1 MSQEEP
7 IRRATPS
14 GIETVVHEL
23 RAPLTVI
30 RGYLEVLGRDID
42 PSQRERAVAA
52 GLRAVDRM
60 QMMLSEITTSDLD
73 LAAVRPSHVAPIDPV
88 ALARD
93 VVDELGPIF
102 GCSLVADAPVRWPR
116 ADSTRVRQALTNLV
130 SNAGEHGGS
139 EIVMQVVEEDGSV
152 VWAVED
158 NGSGIPVEERENV
171 LMPGTRMGEAQRGR
185 GLGLTISSAI
195 AHAHGGSLAIENPRV
210 LSGARVE
217 LRLPLGD

>member
-1 MSQEEP
+1 MSEEP
-7 IRRATPS
+7 TRKPLPS
-14 GIETVVHEL
+14 SIDTVVHEL

-42 PSQRERAVAA
+42 AAQRERAVAA

-60 QMMLSEITTSDLD
+60 QMMLNEITTSDLD
-73 LAAVRPSHVAPIDPV
+73 LAAVRPSHMVPIDPV

-93 VVDELGPIF
+93 VVEELGPIF
-102 GCSLVADAPVRWPR
+102 NCSLVAPEKVGWPR
-116 ADSTRVRQALTNLV
+116 VDATRVRQALTNLIG
-130 SNAGEHGGS
+130 NAGEHGGGQVAV
-139 EIVMQVVEEDGSV
+139 EVVEDEGFV

-158 NGSGIPVEERENV
+158 NGPGIPVEERENV
-171 LMPGTRMGEAQRGR
+171 LMPGTRIGEAQRGR

-195 AHAHGGSLAIENPRV
+195 AHAHGGELAIEDPRV

-217 LRLPLGD
+217 LRVPLGD